1 MFETDCEKGFFA
13 SARNDLLSE
22 LQPVPLPDPPEI
34 KLMTE
39 EMTPMTA
46 VEGTEPKQ
54 NGDGNY

>member
-22 LQPVPLPDPPEI
+22 LQSVPLPEPPEI

-39 EMTPMTA
+39 EMTDTH
-46 VEGTEPKQ
+46 
-54 NGDGNY
+54 DYC